1 MPRRHPPEARLQATA
16 SQTVGPYFAIGLD
29 PLLRADLAPTGVPG
43 RRVTI
48 AGRVL
53 DGDGAPVTD
62 ALLELWQANADG
74 RYAHPDDLQD
84 RAVDPRFHGFGR
96 VATNA
101 AGDFRF
107 ATLVPGR
114 VPGPGGMLQAPHIVV
129 GVFMRGLLKQLV
141 TRIYFPDDTANAGDP
156 ILALVP
162 AARRGTLIARPE
174 PAGGFTWNVILQ
186 GDGETVFFD
195 C

>member
-1 MPRRHPPEARLQATA
+1 MQFPATA

-29 PLLRADLAPTGVPG
+29 ALLRPDLAQSDVPG

-48 AGRVL
+48 TGRVL

-74 RYAHPDDLQD
+74 KYAHPDDRQE

-96 VATNA
+96 VSTDATGA
-101 AGDFRF
+101 FRF
-107 ATLVPGR
+107 ATIVPGR
-114 VPGPGGMLQAPHIVV
+114 VPGPDGTLQAPHILVS
-129 GVFMRGLLKQLV
+129 VFMRGLLRQLV
-141 TRIYFPDDTANAGDP
+141 TRIYFPDDTANANDP
-156 ILALVP
+156 VLALVP
-162 AARRGTLIARPE
+162 TERRGTLIARPA

-186 GDGETVFFD
+186 GEGETVFFD